1 MSLRDLKTNWIS
13 WDKMSKVNPNRLL
26 QRAEE
31 EFLQGD
37 FQMALQTY
45 GLLLKDYPGMDE
57 AKVGVFLSDLGTES
71 AEEAQALFDY
81 YQLIKEERENAAD
94 IIDGLIESLSS
105 TKMQLSELL
114 VDPLQEQVEYGE
126 GIRYS
131 DFLDLVESRGSFR
144 KAFEDIMFSTK
155 VVITDKDQFIDF
167 VTRLAK
173 EGFDEM
179 ALNYLDATTSLFG
192 DDQDV
197 LALYH
202 VVKEAKQ

>member
-1 MSLRDLKTNWIS
+1 MSRRGLKINWIN

-45 GLLLKDYPGMDE
+45 GMLLKDYPGMDE
-57 AKVGVFLSDLGTES
+57 AKVGVYLSDLGTES

-81 YQLIKEERENAAD
+81 YHLIKEERENAAD
-94 IIDGLIESLSS
+94 IIDGLIESLST

-179 ALNYLDATTSLFG
+179 ALNYLDATASLFG

-202 VVKEAKQ
+202 VVKGLKQ

>member
-1 MSLRDLKTNWIS
+1 
-13 WDKMSKVNPNRLL
+13 MSKVNPDLL
-26 QRAEE
+26 LERAER
-31 EFLQGD
+31 EFLEGD
-37 FQMALQTY
+37 YQMALQTY
-45 GLLLKDYPGMDE
+45 GLLLKDYPTLEE
-57 AKVGVFLSDLGTES
+57 AKVGVYLSDLGIES
-71 AEEAQALFDY
+71 EEEAQALFDY
-81 YQLIKEERENAAD
+81 YHVIKQERENAAD
-94 IIDGLIESLSS
+94 IIDGLIESLST

-114 VDPLQEQVEYGE
+114 VDPVQEQVEYGD

-131 DFLDLVESRGSFR
+131 DFLELVKSRGSFK

-167 VTRLAK
+167 VTRLAE

-197 LALYH
+197 LALYN
-202 VVKEAKQ
+202 VVKGMKA